1 MEIVVQVKELADR
14 ELYRNRHTFVFHGN
28 VALLGRSGFIQC
40 GSDTVL
46 SRVTAKSKR
55 FHEFGGKLEGNP
67 FQRKTLSI
75 RFL

>member
-1 MEIVVQVKELADR
+1 MNSIEAHLC
-14 ELYRNRHTFVFHGN
+14 FHGN
-28 VALLGRSGFIQC
+28 IALLGRSGPSC
-40 GSDTVL
+40 GSDTIL

-55 FHEFGGKLEGNP
+55 FHEFGEKLEGNP